1 MIINAEPV
9 LIIVDFIASTLL
21 MPCLNSFLY
30 RSRKCKLSST
40 AIPSATAKVMAVGGR
55 IEIPNQAIAPSIVK
69 IGIRFV
75 TRLAKRIGY
84 IVTTTVTAGL
94 GKSGQ
99 DRNIKYWTYHHDD
112 KHYAI
117 VLINAQVLEELGFG
131 F

>member
-75 TRLAKRIGY
+75 TRLAKRIDLALN
-84 IVTTTVTAGL
+84 ITAITML
-94 GKSGQ
+94 
-99 DRNIKYWTYHHDD
+99 IKNSARPRLFTSDCTR
-112 KHYAI
+112 
-117 VLINAQVLEELGFG
+117 
-131 F
+131 